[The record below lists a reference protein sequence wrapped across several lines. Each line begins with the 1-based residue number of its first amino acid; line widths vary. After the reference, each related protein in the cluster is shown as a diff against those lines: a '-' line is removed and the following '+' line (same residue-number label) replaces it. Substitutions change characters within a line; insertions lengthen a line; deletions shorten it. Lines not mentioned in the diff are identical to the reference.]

1 MAKITITRFP
11 DAPLQYETR
20 TIAEFSR
27 LLEQLIL
34 QLNTTYVQDTQD
46 ISEAQAWF
54 FSR

>member
-11 DAPLQYETR
+11 DSTPEYEPR
-20 TIAEFSR
+20 VISELSR

-34 QLNTTYVQDTQD
+34 QLNSTYTRDTQNT
-46 ISEAQAWF
+46 SEAQAWF